1 MKLKRLLFLPLAL
14 GTLFLVGCDREI
26 SFSPNAAGTGTTIT
40 PTPANVTVGQAR
52 KDRVVFKN
60 KDDRVHRI
68 DVVAGTGAAGAGT
81 LIYPPNS
88 GAGRPD
94 TYIWTIPA
102 ATTPPATFTWRCLT
116 HPGESGTITVNP

>member
-1 MKLKRLLFLPLAL
+1 MKRLLLLPLAL

-26 SFSPNAAGTGTTIT
+26 SFSPNATGTGATIA
-40 PTPANVTVGQAR
+40 PAPPNVSVSQNR
-52 KDRVVFKN
+52 KDRVIFRN
-60 KDDRVHRI
+60 RDDRVHRI
-68 DVVAGTGAAGAGT
+68 DVVAGAGAAGAGT

-94 TYIWTIPA
+94 NLIWNIPA

-116 HPGESGTITVNP
+116 HPGESGTITVTP